1 MKKWVRLILQIVGAL
16 SLALFVIAAVVIGW
30 DAYTAMSEHINK
42 ATPRDTLFI
51 LNWGGI
57 PTNQNYKV
65 IGSYQSRRSF
75 TGDHLDYYCIEL
87 PKFEV
92 ADEQKNQWHDGPEE
106 NPLLAE
112 ALELAVSNAHVDL
125 PCFPPFEQVNSKA
138 MKIKFENVTL
148 HDGFP
153 EGVDIILYDTERR
166 MLYYVSFMT

>member
-1 MKKWVRLILQIVGAL
+1 MKWVRLILQIVGAL

-42 ATPRDTLFI
+42 ATPRDALFI

-57 PTNQNYKV
+57 PTNQNFKV

-75 TGDHLDYYCIEL
+75 TGDHFDYYCIEL

-92 ADEQKNQWHDGPEE
+92 ADSEKNHWHDGPEE
-106 NPLLAE
+106 NPLLAA
-112 ALELAVSNAHVDL
+112 ALETAASSPLA

-138 MKIKFENVTL
+138 MKIKFESVTL

-153 EGVDIILYDTERR
+153 EGADIILYDTERR